1 MKIKDPQK
9 CLYDCLFKCLSNILR
24 NGYGQGPRTQNQTY
38 FTLLHLHSGLVENI
52 VAQSLKTLI
61 YVAKGPIFISFS
73 ELGLRQFCRDNVTMF
88 SGYTVVIYCNITVIV
103 WLLHLDDTCI

>member
-9 CLYDCLFKCLSNILR
+9 CLYDCLFKCRSNILR
-24 NGYGQGPRTQNQTY
+24 NSYGQGPRTQNQTY

-61 YVAKGPIFISFS
+61 YVATGHWPR
-73 ELGLRQFCRDNVTMF
+73 GLTLPHFQSWACDNSVAT
-88 SGYTVVIYCNITVIV
+88 T
-103 WLLHLDDTCI
+103 